1 MPISPRRTPL
11 VALLAL
17 CAVLAPAQ
25 AMRAQNN
32 TPAGKRQLVG
42 IVRDAAGAALPD
54 VTVAIFGLTV
64 RTDVRGAFELFTV
77 DVDTVTI
84 SLRKIGFEQV
94 DALLS
99 ARNRLWDTVMVQME
113 PTSQRLSKVKV
124 TETSTRSALGLRDFE
139 ERRARGLGTFITRA
153 DITER
158 GANRLSDLLRTKRGV
173 VIVGRRVRFA
183 AYSGSRTQLCQPVIW
198 MDGSLSAGMEVD
210 ELLPSTVEAMELYPY
225 LSTIPMEFQRLG
237 ANTTPCGTIVIWT
250 RIPNGKAR

>member
-1 MPISPRRTPL
+1 MPISPRRNPF
-11 VALLAL
+11 VALSVL
-17 CAVLAPAQ
+17 CAILAPDHAL
-25 AMRAQNN
+25 RAQNN

-54 VTVAIFGLTV
+54 VTVVIAGSTAH
-64 RTDVRGAFELFTV
+64 TDARGAFELFTV
-77 DVDTVTI
+77 NIDTVTI

-94 DALLS
+94 EALLS

-124 TETSTRSALGLRDFE
+124 TETNTRSALGLRDFE
-139 ERRARGLGTFITRA
+139 ERRARGLGSFITRA

-198 MDGSLSAGMEVD
+198 MDGSLSTGMEVD
-210 ELLPSTVEAMELYPY
+210 DLLPSTVEAMELYPY
-225 LSTIPMEFQRLG
+225 LSTIPMEFQRVG
-237 ANTTPCGTIVIWT
+237 ANTAPCGTIVIWT
-250 RIPNGKAR
+250 RIPNGKAK